1 MAQAEDDS
9 VQTSIDSL
17 AEAVSSLGDLTKST
31 PKRKAD
37 PKPKAAKDNKKKP
50 RKAWDMVQF
59 GGIALAP
66 HKYMLEKI
74 MVIVL
79 SQGDVQD
86 VM

>member
-1 MAQAEDDS
+1 
-9 VQTSIDSL
+9 
-17 AEAVSSLGDLTKST
+17 
-31 PKRKAD
+31 
-37 PKPKAAKDNKKKP
+37 
-50 RKAWDMVQF
+50 MVQF